1 MLVRLLLIALL
12 LAVSACSSNSS
23 SPGGNAPLKAGEY
36 RVKRGD
42 TLYSIASRNGTNWKE
57 VARLNGLKAPYT
69 VEVGQVLRVGGTT
82 RTTRVVSSKSR
93 STASK
98 SKVKA
103 APPAPPMPK
112 VTLQGWSWPL
122 RGVLIGRFSPTGKL
136 NQGIRIATTQ
146 GQPIHATLGGKVAF
160 AGYMRGYGNLMI
172 LQHGPSYTSTYA
184 YNSRLVV
191 KEGQMVIKGQKIA
204 EAGSQDTDR
213 AQLYFEIRANGVPV
227 DPLRLLPPG

>member
-1 MLVRLLLIALL
+1 MFVRLIFIALL
-12 LAVSACSSNSS
+12 LSLSGCSSHSTGPNGASA
-23 SPGGNAPLKAGEY
+23 NKVVRGEY

-42 TLYSIASRNGTNWKE
+42 TLYSIARSKGWNWKE
-57 VARLNGLKAPYT
+57 LARVNRLRAPYAL
-69 VEVGQVLRVGGTT
+69 EVGQVLRFNGSGKATRVASRKTRASSRN
-82 RTTRVVSSKSR
+82 RTT
-93 STASK
+93 
-98 SKVKA
+98 
-103 APPAPPMPK
+103 APPMPK
-112 VTLQGWSWPL
+112 VTLKGWSWPL

-204 EAGSQDTDR
+204 EAGAQDTDR

>member
-1 MLVRLLLIALL
+1 MFARLIFLALL
-12 LAVSACSSNSS
+12 LTLSACSSNPSS
-23 SPGGNAPLKAGEY
+23 GPLKAGEY

-42 TLYSIASRNGTNWKE
+42 TLYSIASRNGTSWKE

-69 VEVGQVLRVGGTT
+69 VEVGQVLRVNGST
-82 RTTRVVSSKSR
+82 RTKTTSARKTTTTARR
-93 STASK
+93 SQPA
-98 SKVKA
+98 VAVPA
-103 APPAPPMPK
+103 APK
-112 VTLQGWSWPL
+112 VTLKGWSWPL

-136 NQGIRIATTQ
+136 NQGIRIATSQ
-146 GQPIHATLGGKVAF
+146 GQPIHASLGGKVAF

-184 YNSRLVV
+184 YNSKLVV

-204 EAGSQDTDR
+204 EAGSQDADR
-213 AQLYFEIRANGVPV
+213 TQLYFEIRANGVPV

>member
-1 MLVRLLLIALL
+1 MFARFVFIALL
-12 LAVSACSSNSS
+12 LTLSACSSKPSNS
-23 SPGGNAPLKAGEY
+23 GPLKAGEY
-36 RVKRGD
+36 RVQRGD

-69 VEVGQVLRVGGTT
+69 VEVGQVLKVGGGAP
-82 RTTRVVSSKSR
+82 RTTRVASSKTRTSTSR
-93 STASK
+93 S
-98 SKVKA
+98 KA
-103 APPAPPMPK
+103 PPPAPPMPK
-112 VTLQGWSWPL
+112 VTLKGWTWPL

-136 NQGIRIATTQ
+136 NQGIRIATAE
-146 GQPIHATLGGKVAF
+146 GQPIHASLGGKVAF

-184 YNSRLVV
+184 YNSKLLV

-227 DPLRLLPPG
+227 DPIRLLPPG

>member
-1 MLVRLLLIALL
+1 MCIRDRALL
-12 LAVSACSSNSS
+12 PHRQAQ
-23 SPGGNAPLKAGEY
+23 PGHPH
-36 RVKRGD
+36 RHH
-42 TLYSIASRNGTNWKE
+42 
-57 VARLNGLKAPYT
+57 P
-69 VEVGQVLRVGGTT
+69 
-82 RTTRVVSSKSR
+82 
-93 STASK
+93 
-98 SKVKA
+98 
-103 APPAPPMPK
+103 
-112 VTLQGWSWPL
+112 
-122 RGVLIGRFSPTGKL
+122 
-136 NQGIRIATTQ
+136 

-184 YNSRLVV
+184 YNSRLLV

>member
-1 MLVRLLLIALL
+1 MFARLLFIALL
-12 LAVSACSSNSS
+12 LTLSACSSSPSNS
-23 SPGGNAPLKAGEY
+23 GPLKAGEY

-69 VEVGQVLRVGGTT
+69 VEVGQVLRVGGAA

-93 STASK
+93 TTALPLRP
-98 SKVKA
+98 
-103 APPAPPMPK
+103 APPSAAPMPK
-112 VTLQGWSWPL
+112 VTLPPRSWPL

-146 GQPIHATLGGKVAF
+146 GQPVHATLGGKVAF

-184 YNSRLVV
+184 YNSRLLV

>member
-1 MLVRLLLIALL
+1 MFARFIFIALL
-12 LAVSACSSNSS
+12 LTLSACSSNSPS
-23 SPGGNAPLKAGEY
+23 SGPLKAGEY

-69 VEVGQVLRVGGTT
+69 VEVGQVLKVGGSTP
-82 RTTRVVSSKSR
+82 RTTRVASSKTRTSSSR
-93 STASK
+93 SK
-98 SKVKA
+98 
-103 APPAPPMPK
+103 APPPPPPMPK
-112 VTLQGWSWPL
+112 VTLKGWTWPL

-146 GQPIHATLGGKVAF
+146 GQPIHASLGGKVAF

-184 YNSRLVV
+184 YNSKLVV